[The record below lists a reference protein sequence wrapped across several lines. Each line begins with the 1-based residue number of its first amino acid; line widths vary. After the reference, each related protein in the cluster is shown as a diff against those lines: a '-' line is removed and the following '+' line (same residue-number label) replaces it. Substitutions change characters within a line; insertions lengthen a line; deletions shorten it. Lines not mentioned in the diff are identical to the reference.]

1 MSTFPATTS
10 LARGRANPR
19 TWRALLLFV
28 LMALIASTVFF
39 GATKD
44 RTAQAAYTLVWSDEF
59 DGSSLNTSNW
69 TYETGGGGWGNNE
82 RQYYT
87 AGQNATVSGGVLTI
101 QARRVTSGYSCW
113 YGTCEWTSTRIKTQ
127 GKREFKY
134 GRLEARLALPL
145 GAGVWPAFWMLGGNF
160 ASVGWPASGEID
172 IMEHVNTDS
181 TIYGTLHWDYNGYAT
196 YGGNTQVSGP
206 TAYHVYAIEWTPSY
220 IRWFIDGRQ
229 YHEANIL
236 NSINGTDE
244 FHRPFF
250 FLLNLAV
257 GGNWPGMWNGTTPT
271 TLNYLVDYVRVYQ
284 DNGTVAPTATRTR
297 TNTAGTGATA
307 TRTRTACSTC
317 ATATRTRTR
326 TPTTSTG
333 TTTWAPNV
341 WYAIGATVTYNG
353 VSYRCQQA
361 HTSQV
366 GWEPPNVPALW
377 VRL

>member
-1 MSTFPATTS
+1 MMLLASSSQWST
-10 LARGRANPR
+10 RRR
-19 TWRALLLFV
+19 TGIISLLLA
-28 LMALIASTVFF
+28 LMLMLSLLASQQHMTP
-39 GATKD
+39 A
-44 RTAQAAYTLVWSDEF
+44 AQAQTWNLVWSDEF
-59 DGSSLNTSNW
+59 DGTSLNTSNW

-87 AGQNATVSGGVLTI
+87 NGQNATVSGGVLTI

-127 GKREFKY
+127 GKHQFTY

-160 ASVGWPASGEID
+160 ATVGWPASGEID
-172 IMEHVNTDS
+172 IMEHINSDS
-181 TIYGTLHWDYNGYAT
+181 TIFGTLHWDSNGYAT

-206 TAYHVYAIEWTPSY
+206 TAYHVYAVEWTPSY

-229 YHEANIL
+229 YHEANIAGGI
-236 NSINGTDE
+236 NSTDE

-284 DNGTVAPTATRTR
+284 QGDTTGVTFYKDSNYAGGASGVKGKGDYPNLPADVPNDWMSSLRVPAGWTVSAYEHGGFGGAVCTYTAD
-297 TNTAGTGATA
+297 TAWVG
-307 TRTRTACSTC
+307 TACNDKMSSFKI
-317 ATATRTRTR
+317 R
-326 TPTTSTG
+326 
-333 TTTWAPNV
+333 
-341 WYAIGATVTYNG
+341 
-353 VSYRCQQA
+353 
-361 HTSQV
+361 
-366 GWEPPNVPALW
+366 
-377 VRL
+377 